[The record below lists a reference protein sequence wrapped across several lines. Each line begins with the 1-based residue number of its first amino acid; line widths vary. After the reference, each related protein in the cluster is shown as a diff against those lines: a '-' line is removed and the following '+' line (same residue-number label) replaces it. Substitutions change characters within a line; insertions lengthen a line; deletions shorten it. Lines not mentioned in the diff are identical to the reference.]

1 MHVSRIAWVSFG
13 VLVTVALAADLGA
26 MRRERDRGSE
36 PSFHS
41 SVVRS
46 LLWTL
51 LAAGFGVAV
60 GAAYG
65 QEQAVTWFTAY
76 VVEETLSLDNLFVF
90 VLIFS
95 YLQIPEME
103 QRRVL
108 LWGVLGAFVF
118 RALMIAGG
126 IYFLGRF
133 HWITYPFAA
142 LILFAA
148 IRLLFGQE
156 KQQQFVQASCNVCST
171 WVARIIPVTSKLHG
185 GKFVVRVGGRLEA
198 TPLLVALV
206 VAETMDIVFAL
217 DSVPAVLSVTRDPFL
232 VYTSNVFAILGLRS
246 LYAVLAGALE
256 RLRYLRVGI
265 AMILAFVAAKLLLG
279 DIVHISNQLSLA
291 VIAVALFG
299 SILAGLLPRD
309 S

>member
-26 MRRERDRGSE
+26 MRRGRDSASD

-46 LLWTL
+46 LLWLL
-51 LAAGFGVAV
+51 LATGFGVAV

-65 QEQAVTWFTAY
+65 EEQAVTWFTAY
-76 VVEETLSLDNLFVF
+76 LVEETLSLDNLFVF

-95 YLQIPEME
+95 YLQIPAVE
-103 QRRVL
+103 QRRIL
-108 LWGVLGAFVF
+108 FWGVLGAFVF
-118 RALMIAGG
+118 RALLIAGG
-126 IYFLGRF
+126 IYVLDRF
-133 HWITYPFAA
+133 QWITYPFAA
-142 LILFAA
+142 VILFAA

-171 WVARIIPVTSKLHG
+171 WVAQFIPITPALHG
-185 GKFVVRVGGRLEA
+185 GKFVVRAGGRLVA

-206 VAETMDIVFAL
+206 VAETIDIVFAL
-217 DSVPAVLSVTRDPFL
+217 DSVPAVLTVTRDPFL
-232 VYTSNVFAILGLRS
+232 VYTSNVFAVLGLRS
-246 LYAVLAGALE
+246 LYSLLAGALE
-256 RLRYLRVGI
+256 RLRYVRVGI
-265 AMILAFVAAKLLLG
+265 AMILVFVAAKLLLG
-279 DIVHISNQLSLA
+279 GIVHISNQLSLA
-291 VIAVALFG
+291 VIAVVLLG
-299 SILAGLLPRD
+299 SIVAGLLPRD